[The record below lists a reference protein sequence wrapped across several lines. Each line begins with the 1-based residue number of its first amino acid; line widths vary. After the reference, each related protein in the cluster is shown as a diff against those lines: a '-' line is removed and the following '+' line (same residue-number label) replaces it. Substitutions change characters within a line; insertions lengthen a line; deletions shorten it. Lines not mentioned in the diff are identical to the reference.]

1 MFDVNTVGELHRLGE
16 ELPWVYDFE
25 GGTAI
30 IDVTFAL
37 DPDRISVSPTGT
49 SASSSRWPAPATSS
63 TTSGSASWP
72 LPLERVRDL
81 VADRFELLEEVDEDG
96 LPATDTSVKAY
107 YALRRR
113 D

>member
-1 MFDVNTVGELHRLGE
+1 
-16 ELPWVYDFE
+16 
-25 GGTAI
+25 
-30 IDVTFAL
+30 
-37 DPDRISVSPTGT
+37 
-49 SASSSRWPAPATSS
+49 
-63 TTSGSASWP
+63 
-72 LPLERVRDL
+72 